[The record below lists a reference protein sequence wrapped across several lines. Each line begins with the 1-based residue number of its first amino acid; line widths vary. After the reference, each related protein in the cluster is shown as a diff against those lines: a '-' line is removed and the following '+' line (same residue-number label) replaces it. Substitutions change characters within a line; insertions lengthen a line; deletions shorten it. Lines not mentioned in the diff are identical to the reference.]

1 MSRTSKSTFLFVL
14 SFVLL
19 ASLPL
24 HAAASP
30 SDQPGPEEAV
40 QALIQG
46 PFSEC
51 SEDQS
56 HENSDAVYRICTPPW
71 WWPSNGDLVIWA
83 HGYVD
88 ETRPVEIPEDQ
99 LCLGDGLC
107 IPDLVNYLGYDFATT
122 SYAVNGLAVV
132 PGILDIVELVD
143 LYTAQHG
150 APGRVYLVGASE
162 GGLITTLAVEQ
173 YPDVF
178 DGGLATCGPIGDF
191 AGQINYLGDF
201 RAVFDYF
208 YPDLVPGDP
217 TEIPPELI
225 ENWDTYYPETVYPEV
240 FSPANRSE
248 LKQLVRVTRV
258 AYDRSD
264 LGPTLETSIEDVLW
278 YNVFATNN
286 ASDVLGGQPFDN
298 IDRLYRGSS
307 DDDALNAGVARF
319 AADQAA
325 LDEIEANYQT
335 SGELAVPLVTL
346 HTTLDQQVP
355 YWHEKLYLRKTMRSG
370 AWPELHAEYP
380 PTKVYGH
387 CQFALDDV
395 LGAFDLLV
403 LMVTGGGLDQDL
415 VEELLSALGPDA
427 GPLQLHDYR

>member
-1 MSRTSKSTFLFVL
+1 
-14 SFVLL
+14 
-19 ASLPL
+19 
-24 HAAASP
+24 
-30 SDQPGPEEAV
+30 
-40 QALIQG
+40 
-46 PFSEC
+46 
-51 SEDQS
+51 
-56 HENSDAVYRICTPPW
+56 
-71 WWPSNGDLVIWA
+71 
-83 HGYVD
+83 
-88 ETRPVEIPEDQ
+88 
-99 LCLGDGLC
+99 
-107 IPDLVNYLGYDFATT
+107 
-122 SYAVNGLAVV
+122 
-132 PGILDIVELVD
+132 LVD

-191 AGQINYLGDF
+191 AGQINYFGDF

-208 YPDLVPGDP
+208 YPGLVPGDP

-225 ENWDTYYPETVYPEV
+225 ENWDTYYPETVYAEV
-240 FSPANRSE
+240 FDPANRSE
-248 LKQLVRVTRV
+248 LKQLVRVTRIPF
-258 AYDRSD
+258 DRGN
-264 LGPTLETSIEDVLW
+264 LWPTLETSVEDVLW

-298 IDRLYRGSS
+298 IDRRYRGSR
-307 DDDALNAGVARF
+307 ALNASVARF

-355 YWHEKLYLRKTMRSG
+355 YWHEKLYLRKTMQSG

-380 PTKVYGH
+380 PTEVYGH

-415 VEELLSALGPDA
+415 VGELLSALGPDA
-427 GPLQLHDYR
+427 SPLQLHDYR